1 MLFRVRDKTD
11 DLANVVK
18 TISEGEQY
26 NSSTEKALE
35 NMANG
40 LTYLADHQSLEV
52 QRIDEKVLQELTQYQ
67 IVCRNAKEEVKNQ
80 IVLRDRELTKRKN
93 LDMGRR
99 MRNENDVILSNM
111 QIAKVLKEIT
121 TIAEQFEAQKIT
133 DFKESLTNFVL
144 LQMKYHAS
152 CLEVLSMV
160 HEDVTAIDEKK
171 DVEVGGSDGCLVWL
185 CLTLVHSTLLLRD
198 LWCK

>member
-35 NMANG
+35 NISNG

-121 TIAEQFEAQKIT
+121 TIAEQFETQKIA

-171 DVEVGGSDGCLVWL
+171 DVEVGGYDGCLVWL